1 MKRSSRRTAALLAA
15 ALLTGTV
22 AGCVTGPT
30 PYQPYVHELGPGIHG
45 GFSEQQLGADRYVV
59 RFHGNEF
66 TSRDR
71 VEGYLLYRAAQLT
84 LEKGF
89 DTFVMVDRHTEH
101 DVETYVRPDPFY
113 SPWYGPSYGYW
124 HPDWRYYVPG
134 AGWYGWHPGT
144 GPFWRDRP
152 DIVRFEAFEA
162 TAEIL
167 LRRGPPAPG
176 EHRAFDA
183 RKVMADLGPS
193 IQLPRP

>member
-1 MKRSSRRTAALLAA
+1 MRFQVSIAIVLAA
-15 ALLTGTV
+15 ATAACTT
-22 AGCVTGPT
+22 APT
-30 PYQPYVHELGPGIHG
+30 PYQPYVPEASAGVHG
-45 GFSEQQLGADRYVV
+45 GYSDQRLASDRFVV

-84 LEKGF
+84 IENGYDSF
-89 DTFVMVDRHTEH
+89 AIVDRHTEH

-113 SPWYGPSYGYW
+113 SPWYGNDYGYW

-144 GPFWRDRP
+144 GPFWRDRT
-152 DIVRFEAFEA
+152 DIVRVEAFEA
-162 TAEIL
+162 SAEIVL
-167 LRRGPPAPG
+167 GRGLPSSNEP
-176 EHRAFDA
+176 RVFDA

-193 IQLPRP
+193 LQLPKP